1 MSCNFGCGRK
11 FFGISFGEM
20 PNCNFN
26 GCCNNNNGGDYEDD
40 RSSCGCGC
48 CR

>member
-20 PNCNFN
+20 PYGNSC
-26 GCCNNNNGGDYEDD
+26 GCGNNNVGDYEDD
-40 RSSCGCGC
+40 RNSCGCGC
-48 CR
+48 NR